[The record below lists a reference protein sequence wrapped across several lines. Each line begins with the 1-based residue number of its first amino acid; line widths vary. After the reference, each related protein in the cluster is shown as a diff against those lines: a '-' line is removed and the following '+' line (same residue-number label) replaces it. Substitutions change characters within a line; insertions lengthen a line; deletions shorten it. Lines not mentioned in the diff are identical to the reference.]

1 MKHDMEQRTEEWFK
15 ARLGKVTASKMNDVL
30 SKIKSGEA
38 AMRKNYKMQLA
49 TERLTG
55 KQTDFYMNQAMQDGI
70 DREDTARQIFEIVRD
85 IKVEQVGF
93 IDHPT
98 IKMSGASPD
107 GLLPDGGILEIKC
120 PIETTHTTNLLERK
134 LPSRYLPQVQWQLSC
149 AGKDYKYANFVSY
162 NPNFEPKLQ
171 LIYVEV
177 ERDEDYIAML
187 EEEVAAFITEVD
199 DIVNQLREL
208 TKE

>member
-1 MKHDMEQRTEEWFK
+1 
-15 ARLGKVTASKMNDVL
+15 
-30 SKIKSGEA
+30 
-38 AMRKNYKMQLA
+38 
-49 TERLTG
+49 
-55 KQTDFYMNQAMQDGI
+55 
-70 DREDTARQIFEIVRD
+70 
-85 IKVEQVGF
+85 
-93 IDHPT
+93 
-98 IKMSGASPD
+98 MSGASPD

-187 EEEVAAFITEVD
+187 EEEVNTFITEVD

>member
-1 MKHDMEQRTEEWFK
+1 MEQRTEEWFK

-30 SKIKSGEA
+30 AKIKSGEA
-38 AMRKNYKMQLA
+38 AMRRNYKMQLA

-70 DREDTARQIFEIVRD
+70 DREDTAREIYEIVRD

-98 IKMSGASPD
+98 IEMAGASPD
-107 GLLPDGGILEIKC
+107 GLLPDNGILEIKC
-120 PIETTHTTNLLERK
+120 PIETTHTTNLLERV
-134 LPSRYLPQVQWQLSC
+134 LPSRYKAQVQWQMAC
-149 AGKDYKYANFVSY
+149 TGANYANFVSY

-187 EEEVAAFITEVD
+187 EEEVATFITEVD

>member
-30 SKIKSGEA
+30 AKIKSGEA

-107 GLLPDGGILEIKC
+107 GLLPDNGILEIKC

-134 LPSRYLPQVQWQLSC
+134 FYL
-149 AGKDYKYANFVSY
+149 
-162 NPNFEPKLQ
+162 
-171 LIYVEV
+171 
-177 ERDEDYIAML
+177 
-187 EEEVAAFITEVD
+187 AAIKHRCSGRCPVHRKR
-199 DIVNQLREL
+199 L
-208 TKE
+208 

>member
-1 MKHDMEQRTEEWFK
+1 
-15 ARLGKVTASKMNDVL
+15 
-30 SKIKSGEA
+30 
-38 AMRKNYKMQLA
+38 MRKNYKMQLA

-70 DREDTARQIFEIVRD
+70 DREDTARQIYEIVRD

-98 IKMSGASPD
+98 IKMAGASPD
-107 GLLPDGGILEIKC
+107 GLLPDNGILEIKC
-120 PIETTHTTNLLERK
+120 PIETTHTTNLLERV
-134 LPSRYLPQVQWQLSC
+134 LPSRYKAQVQWQMAC
-149 AGKDYKYANFVSY
+149 TGANYANFVSY

-187 EEEVAAFITEVD
+187 EEEVNTFITEVD